1 MKKGLPDQLNFQGGS
16 KCLKHLRP
24 FTHALAGHA
33 PQNADLIIRVTF
45 ESHVFS
51 VSEGQGRH
59 DFLDE
64 AGNKRFFCADRY
76 AYSAHLPDHVRDILN
91 LNVYT
96 WEERDKNQ
104 AANLAVL
111 SPANQQL
118 VSGSH
123 KALIYYLYRSSVT
136 GIHVEMRVKTCYE
149 KDIDFTNRRKRERI
163 RTHLK
168 AVCYKGGR
176 IPKGGR

>member
-1 MKKGLPDQLNFQGGS
+1 MKDGLPDRINFQGKS
-16 KCLKHLRP
+16 ECLKHLRP
-24 FTHALAGHA
+24 FTHSLAGHA
-33 PQNADLIIRVTF
+33 PNHTDLIIRVTF

-51 VSEGQGRH
+51 ISEGQGPH

-64 AGNKRFFCADRY
+64 AGNKRFFCPNRY
-76 AYSAHLPDHVRDILN
+76 AYSASLPDHVRDILN

-104 AANLAVL
+104 SANLAVL
-111 SPANQQL
+111 SPANLQL

-123 KALIYYLYRSSVT
+123 KTLIYYLYRSSVT

-149 KDIDFTNRRKRERI
+149 KDIDFAKRRKREKI

-168 AVCYKGGR
+168 TVCYKGGR
-176 IPKGGR
+176 IPNGGR

>member
-1 MKKGLPDQLNFQGGS
+1 MKHGLPDRLNFQGGN
-16 KCLKHLRP
+16 KCLKHLKP
-24 FTHALAGHA
+24 FTHALAGQA
-33 PQNADLIIRVTF
+33 SNKADLIIRVTF

-51 VSEGQGRH
+51 TSEGPGRH

-64 AGNKRFFCADRY
+64 AGNKRFFCPDRY
-76 AYSAHLPDHVRDILN
+76 AYSSSLPEHVRDILN

-104 AANLAVL
+104 SANLAVL
-111 SPANQQL
+111 SPANLQL
-118 VSGSH
+118 ISGSH
-123 KALIYYLYRSSVT
+123 QTLIYYLYESDAT

-149 KDIDFTNRRKRERI
+149 MNIDFAKRRKREKI
-163 RTHLK
+163 RYHLK
-168 AVCYKGGR
+168 AVHYNGGR